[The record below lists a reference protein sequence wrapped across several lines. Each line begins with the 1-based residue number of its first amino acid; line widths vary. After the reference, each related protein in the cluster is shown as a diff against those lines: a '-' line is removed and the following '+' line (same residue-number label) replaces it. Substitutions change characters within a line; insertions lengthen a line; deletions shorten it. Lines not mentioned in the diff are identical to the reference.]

1 MARTNH
7 YSDVDTWR
15 LADTFARFCI
25 GTFNIHPLLGVAHV
39 YLGNFVFYKEQQEKA
54 LKENYEERYELD

>member
-1 MARTNH
+1 MVGPNH
-7 YSDVDTWR
+7 YCDVDTWR
-15 LADTFARFCI
+15 FINTCTRFCS
-25 GTFNIHPLLGVAHV
+25 GAFNIHPLLGVAHV